1 MSESYRLGLSAFG
14 QLFAVPTAV
23 VDQQLKLADAK
34 ALKALLY
41 LLRHND
47 RSVSVEEIAAAI
59 GYSADGVRDA
69 VQFWIDEGLLT
80 RALLPETSGQT
91 ETETVRSAAPKE
103 PEPAAAPPPAPMLTQ
118 PVENAPHAKILSPH
132 PMRLTAGEIDKRC
145 TENPELRFLFSE
157 AERLLEKPLTPSEM
171 SGLVLLVDWAGLT
184 VDLVLMLLGYC
195 RDVGKTNFRYIERV
209 GLDWADS
216 GIDTHEKA
224 EAFIR
229 THAERHARQ
238 SQVQAAFGIGGRSL
252 TAKERSYIES
262 WYADYGF
269 DIRMIRL
276 AYERTIDR
284 TGKLSFP
291 YVNSILKAW
300 HEKGYREPRD
310 TENESAPAPQTAAP
324 SFDLE
329 QFEQQSLLRPQE

>member
-1 MSESYRLGLSAFG
+1 MSESYRLGLGAYG

-23 VDQQLKLADAK
+23 VDRQLKLADAK

-47 RSVSVEEIAAAI
+47 RAVPVDEIAAAI
-59 GYSADGVRDA
+59 GYSEDGVRDA
-69 VQFWIDEGLLT
+69 VQFWVDEGLLT
-80 RALLPETSGQT
+80 RAL
-91 ETETVRSAAPKE
+91 APDPTGPAE
-103 PEPAAAPPPAPMLTQ
+103 PEPVGVTTPVRPETAAPPPARLLTQ

-132 PMRLTAGEIDKRC
+132 PMRLTAGEIDRRC
-145 TENPELRFLFSE
+145 TETPELRFLFSE

-229 THAERHARQ
+229 THVERHARQ

-269 DIRMIRL
+269 DVRMIRL

-300 HEKGYREPRD
+300 HEKGYKEPRD
-310 TENESAPAPQTAAP
+310 TESESAPAPKEAAP

-329 QFEQQSLLRPQE
+329 QFEQQSLLKPQA